1 MKGPAV
7 TVQYDDRIVR
17 YFLLATLVFG
27 IVGMLVGVI
36 IALQLAWVPANLG
49 ISYLTF
55 GRLRPLH
62 TNAVIFAFGGNAIFA
77 AMYYSLQ
84 RLLKTRMWS
93 DTLSLINF
101 WGWQLIIVAAAI
113 SLPLGMTSG
122 KEYAEL
128 EWPIDIAITL
138 VWVLMAVNVFM
149 TIAIRRVKHLYV
161 SIWFYLGT
169 ILTIAM
175 LHLVNSVELPIS
187 LFKSYSVYAGMQDA
201 LVQWWYGHNAVGFF
215 LTTPFLGMMYYFIPK
230 AVGQPVFSYRLSIIH
245 FWSLVFIYIWTGPHH
260 LLYSALPEWAQ
271 TLGMAFSLMLIA
283 PSWGGMLNGILTIR
297 PVWNR
302 VRHDPVVKFFVV
314 ALTFYGMS
322 TFEGPMMSIK
332 AVNLVSHYTDWT
344 IAHVHSGALGWVGG
358 MIFASTY
365 YLVPK
370 LWGRPIYSAKMADQ
384 HFWISTV
391 GIVLYITSMWA
402 AGITQFAMWWAKT
415 PEGLLK
421 YPQFLETVL
430 ALKWLYWVR
439 VIGGLMYLTGA
450 LLCMYNVL
458 KTIFAADAVAKD
470 EVVVVHS
477 ETGHAPKTF
486 HEMLENRGLL
496 FGILVVIGISI
507 GGIAE
512 LVPTF
517 AIESNVPTI
526 TAVKPY
532 TPLEL
537 EGRDIYVREGCYNC
551 HSQLV
556 RTHAVESLRY
566 GTRSYAGEYVYD
578 HPFQW
583 GSKRT
588 GPDLHRVGQKYPDL
602 WHYKHMINPN
612 DTSPGS
618 IMPPYPWLEASTVD
632 MDEIEVKMRAMK
644 SLGVPYDEGE
654 IKGSRDSYLAQANAI
669 VARLNADN
677 IMADPKAE
685 LIALIAY
692 LQRLGTD
699 IKKADPKE
707 LEAN

>member
-1 MKGPAV
+1 
-7 TVQYDDRIVR
+7 
-17 YFLLATLVFG
+17 
-27 IVGMLVGVI
+27 
-36 IALQLAWVPANLG
+36 
-49 ISYLTF
+49 
-55 GRLRPLH
+55 
-62 TNAVIFAFGGNAIFA
+62 
-77 AMYYSLQ
+77 
-84 RLLKTRMWS
+84 MWS
-93 DTLSLINF
+93 DTLSSIHF

-113 SLPLGMTSG
+113 TLPLGITTG

-138 VWVLMAVNVFM
+138 IWVVMAINVFM
-149 TIAIRRVKHLYV
+149 TVAIRRVEHLYV

-169 ILTIAM
+169 ILTIAV
-175 LHLVNSVELPIS
+175 LHIVNSIELPIS

-215 LTTPFLGMMYYFIPK
+215 LTTPFLGMMYYFVPK

-271 TLGMAFSLMLIA
+271 TIGMVFSVMLIA

-302 VRHDPVVKFFVV
+302 VRHDVVVKFFVV

-322 TFEGPMMSIK
+322 TFEGPLMSIK

-344 IAHVHSGALGWVGG
+344 IGHVHGGTLGWVGG
-358 MIFASTY
+358 MIFAITY
-365 YLVPK
+365 FLVPK
-370 LWGRPIYSAKMADQ
+370 LWGRPIYDQKLADR
-384 HFWISTV
+384 HFWISTL

-402 AGITQFAMWWAKT
+402 AGITQFTMWWAKN
-415 PEGLLK
+415 PDGLLK

-439 VIGGLMYLTGA
+439 LIGGVLYLLGA
-450 LLCMYNVL
+450 LMCMYNVCR
-458 KTIFAADAVAKD
+458 TIFAPDAKP
-470 EVVVVHS
+470 S
-477 ETGHAPKTF
+477 NETVTVTAENGHKPSTI
-486 HEMLENRGLL
+486 HEFFENRAFIFAAL
-496 FGILVVIGISI
+496 IVVGISV
-507 GGIAE
+507 GGLAE
-512 LVPTF
+512 LIPTF

-526 TAVKPY
+526 TAVHPY

-537 EGRDIYVREGCYNC
+537 QGRDIYIREGCYNC

-556 RTHAVESLRY
+556 RTHAVEALRY
-566 GTRSYAGEYVYD
+566 GQRSYAGEYVYD

-602 WHYKHMINPN
+602 WHYRHMIRPE

-618 IMPPYPWLEASTVD
+618 IMPTYGWLEQSLVD
-632 MDEIEVKMRAMK
+632 LDQIEVKMTAMK
-644 SLGVPYDEGE
+644 HLGVPYSEDA
-654 IKGSRDSYLAQANAI
+654 IKDSKGAYMAQADKI
-669 VARLNADN
+669 VSGLAAENVKVDSRS
-677 IMADPKAE
+677 E
-685 LIALIAY
+685 LISLIAY

-699 IKKADPKE
+699 IKKADPKQ
-707 LEAN
+707 LLNN